1 MKILD
6 RYLMTEMAW
15 PFLFG
20 LCTFTLLFFSAE
32 TLMGVARMVVESEA
46 GFSVVVEYLY
56 CRLPYVL
63 VLTFPMSI
71 LLSALMA
78 YGRLSGDSE
87 LVALKAGG
95 IGFFRI
101 FVPGLAFCT
110 LVAGVSLWM
119 NDAWVP
125 PSMKRAYDILIEHQ
139 RGDELERALIT
150 TPRVLANGQEQMI
163 YAHSLNV
170 KEKTMRGVFIHF
182 FWESMRLRE
191 IYAHEARWNGTVWE
205 MKDIKSV
212 EFTREGDVR
221 YELAGKRGWTALSP
235 GESPPDPDVLR
246 RRKLRPEEMTRAE
259 LAESLASMPVPR
271 DGDDD
276 MLRKRN
282 RYLVMYHQKIS
293 LPLTCMVFG
302 TFAIPLGIR
311 PHRTSTSIGLGL
323 SLLFILLYYVL
334 MTVGMI
340 LGETGTLQPWAAA
353 WLPNILFGLVGFV
366 LVVEASRK

>member
-6 RYLMTEMAW
+6 RYLMSEMAA

-20 LCTFTLLFFSAE
+20 LSTFTLLFFSAE
-32 TLMGVARMVVESEA
+32 TLMGVARMVVESQA
-46 GFSVVVEYLY
+46 GLGVVVEYLW

-71 LLSALMA
+71 LLAALMA

-101 FVPGLAFCT
+101 FLPGLAFCA
-110 LVAGVSLWM
+110 LISLLSLGI
-119 NDAWVP
+119 NDWWVP
-125 PSMKRAYDILIEHQ
+125 PSMKRAYDILLEHQ

-150 TPRVLANGQEQMI
+150 SPRLLGNGQEQMI

-170 KEKTMRGVFIHF
+170 REKSMRGVFIHF
-182 FWESMRLRE
+182 FLEHRRVRE
-191 IYAHEARWNGTVWE
+191 IYTDEARWNGTVWE
-205 MKDIKSV
+205 MRDIKST
-212 EFTREGDVR
+212 EFDSAGNAR
-221 YELAGKRGWTALSP
+221 YELDGLRGWTPLAP
-235 GESPPDPDVLR
+235 GDSPPGPDALA
-246 RRKLRPEEMTRAE
+246 RRKFRPEEMSRRE
-259 LAESLASMPVPR
+259 LAESLAAMPPVR
-271 DGDDD
+271 EGEDDA
-276 MLRKRN
+276 LRKRN
-282 RYLVMYHQKIS
+282 RYQVTYHQKLS
-293 LPLTCMVFG
+293 LPLTCLVFG

-340 LGETGTLQPWAAA
+340 LGETGTVQPWVAA
-353 WLPNILFGLVGFV
+353 WFPNLLFGAVGLFLV
-366 LVVEASRK
+366 LEASRK